1 MRVGPFF
8 ASEIRKASSQRMRGH
23 WNWNWN
29 WHLDEVFVNINS
41 ETDYIWS
48 AVENE
53 TKISRRSLPSFE
65 TATQ

>member
-8 ASEIRKASSQRMRGH
+8 ASDIRKASSQRMRGH
-23 WNWNWN
+23 WYSN

-41 ETDYIWS
+41 QTDYIWS
-48 AVENE
+48 AVDNE
-53 TKISRRSLPSFE
+53 AKFSRRSLPSFE